1 MSRGDLVKLGNRL
14 GVAAGEQARPGAG
27 HGNPQEIEGVTKE
40 HQTAARAAGK
50 PAQEVAER
58 LIIGELIAESRPPRP
73 SGGAAAEMEIADDNE
88 GRAVAQRRITRSRF
102 SSAWPAMEPA
112 RQRVRYTTTVASPE
126 KTITGAAAPGPIH
139 ATAT

>member
-1 MSRGDLVKLGNRL
+1 MSRGDPVKLGDRL
-14 GVAAGEQARPGAG
+14 GVAAGEQARSGAG

-50 PAQEVAER
+50 PAQEAAEW
-58 LIIGELIAESRPPRP
+58 LVVGELIAESCSPRP
-73 SGGAAAEMEIADDNE
+73 SDGAAAEVEVADDHE
-88 GRAVAQRRITRSRF
+88 GGAIAHRSITRSRF
-102 SSAWPAMEPA
+102 STAWPAMAPA

>member
-1 MSRGDLVKLGNRL
+1 MSCGDPVKLGDRL

-27 HGNPQEIEGVTKE
+27 HGHPQEIEGVTKE

-50 PAQEVAER
+50 PAEEVAER
-58 LIIGELIAESRPPRP
+58 LVVGELIAESRPARP
-73 SGGAAAEMEIADDNE
+73 SSGAAAEVEVADDHKA
-88 GRAVAQRRITRSRF
+88 GAVAHRSITRSIF
-102 SSAWPAMEPA
+102 SSAWPATAPA

-126 KTITGAAAPGPIH
+126 KTITGTAAPGPIH